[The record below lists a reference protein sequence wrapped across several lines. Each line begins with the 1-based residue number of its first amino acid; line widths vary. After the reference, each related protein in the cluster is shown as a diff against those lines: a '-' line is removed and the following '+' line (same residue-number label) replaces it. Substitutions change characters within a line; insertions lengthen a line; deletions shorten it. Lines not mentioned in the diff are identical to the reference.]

1 MGLAHSISYEPDC
14 WFEDDSTPFRYF
26 SICFLDFFKNE
37 LTGEVMSKIDSSSL
51 AAGAG
56 GPLEEETCPFSRRGL
71 PSPEVLPDNSKQH
84 KNPITYQKE
93 KHLTFLKKYDDPV
106 K

>member
-1 MGLAHSISYEPDC
+1 M
-14 WFEDDSTPFRYF
+14 
-26 SICFLDFFKNE
+26 
-37 LTGEVMSKIDSSSL
+37 DSSSL

-93 KHLTFLKKYDDPV
+93 KHLTLTRLSDRKYSCINGSQGTLPWSLD
-106 K
+106 